1 MPLCTFDQ
9 THHPHRPPPP
19 RSTLKTTANQ
29 QQTPG
34 EQPIILLLRF
44 LFPRLSSVRSPPCAT
59 PTNALH
65 LLARHHFHSSQQD
78 AQLQGRLRL
87 WLLAA
92 DGMPW
97 NPSLSHL
104 ALLGPDAVLRCPRA
118 PAESAEIPE
127 APPSVD
133 GVTEPLGP
141 LSRHP
146 AANTQLRF
154 RRCTSPRRYCIAF
167 PLLGRHP
174 CSISFQRRDVDVFVC
189 KPRRVRSKMSN
200 SKPSCFNSSE
210 PCTADGMVSKSS
222 AVSKAWRGVPQELL
236 TASRQPASSIMLS
249 SLNRQWVQ
257 GSSKR
262 LVKESGGGCPP
273 LNPDPDAVD
282 VWVCSSR
289 PRVTR
294 RIPGRL
300 CMPSHPPGRLCR
312 CAEAPV
318 I

>member
-1 MPLCTFDQ
+1 MPSCKAGCVFGCWQLTGC
-9 THHPHRPPPP
+9 RG
-19 RSTLKTTANQ
+19 TLLS
-29 QQTPG
+29 
-34 EQPIILLLRF
+34 PIWPFWVQMRCCG
-44 LFPRLSSVRSPPCAT
+44 VREP
-59 PTNALH
+59 
-65 LLARHHFHSSQQD
+65 
-78 AQLQGRLRL
+78 
-87 WLLAA
+87 
-92 DGMPW
+92 
-97 NPSLSHL
+97 
-104 ALLGPDAVLRCPRA
+104 

-174 CSISFQRRDVDVFVC
+174 CSISFRRRDVDGFVC

-200 SKPSCFNSSE
+200 SKPSCFDSSE

-273 LNPDPDAVD
+273 HNPDPDAVD

>member
-44 LFPRLSSVRSPPCAT
+44 LLPRLSSVRSPPCAT

-118 PAESAEIPE
+118 P
-127 APPSVD
+127 
-133 GVTEPLGP
+133 
-141 LSRHP
+141 
-146 AANTQLRF
+146 
-154 RRCTSPRRYCIAF
+154 
-167 PLLGRHP
+167 
-174 CSISFQRRDVDVFVC
+174 
-189 KPRRVRSKMSN
+189 RRVRRDPRSTPPVLMAS
-200 SKPSCFNSSE
+200 PSPSVLS
-210 PCTADGMVSKSS
+210 
-222 AVSKAWRGVPQELL
+222 RGTQQRTLSFVFVVAQVRDAIALL
-236 TASRQPASSIMLS
+236 
-249 SLNRQWVQ
+249 SLYW
-257 GSSKR
+257 
-262 LVKESGGGCPP
+262 
-273 LNPDPDAVD
+273 DA
-282 VWVCSSR
+282 
-289 PRVTR
+289 
-294 RIPGRL
+294 IPGRFL
-300 CMPSHPPGRLCR
+300 FSGAMWMFLFANHVES
-312 CAEAPV
+312 APR
-318 I
+318 